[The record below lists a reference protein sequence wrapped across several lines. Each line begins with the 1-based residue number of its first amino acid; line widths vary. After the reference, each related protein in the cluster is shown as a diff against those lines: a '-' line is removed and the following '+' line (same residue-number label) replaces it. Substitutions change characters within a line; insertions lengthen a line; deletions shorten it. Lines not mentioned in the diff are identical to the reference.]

1 MEKIIK
7 IICDNK
13 DWLFDG
19 LGVTI
24 ILGFIGMVTKKKK
37 SKIKINQKIVG
48 KIQNYNKDDEV
59 DSDITQTIEGDG
71 SNQAGG
77 DINC

>member
-1 MEKIIK
+1 
-7 IICDNK
+7 
-13 DWLFDG
+13 
-19 LGVTI
+19 
-24 ILGFIGMVTKKKK
+24 MVTKKKK
-37 SKIKINQKIVG
+37 SKIKINQKIVGNNNRQAGRNIG